1 MFNLSKKD
9 LNSVE
14 MWEVYIWL
22 CVLARSY
29 IVTSV
34 KVNLWLK
41 TAQSTIYYSVAD
53 FNKDTA

>member
-1 MFNLSKKD
+1 MLRLSKKD
-9 LNSVE
+9 LNAVE

-34 KVNLWLK
+34 KLNLWPK
-41 TAQSTIYYSVAD
+41 TAQTTIYYSVAG
-53 FNKDTA
+53 FNKDMA